1 MSAPPVIA
9 NLQPWVSII
18 LDVLFNV
25 VPSPSEHV
33 FIKKYDGS
41 VFPKFQQLF
50 EVPPEQSPL
59 KFLALD
65 PTDSATALVIENR
78 SGKAITAFC
87 YRWIRGD
94 ASGKQRPHTFTS
106 DSYMVDVYRPVMAA
120 GANVLLTQSGIVNE
134 QIKCT
139 H

>member
-94 ASGKQRPHTFTS
+94 ASGK
-106 DSYMVDVYRPVMAA
+106 AA
-120 GANVLLTQSGIVNE
+120 AAYVHIRQLHG
-134 QIKCT
+134 
-139 H
+139 